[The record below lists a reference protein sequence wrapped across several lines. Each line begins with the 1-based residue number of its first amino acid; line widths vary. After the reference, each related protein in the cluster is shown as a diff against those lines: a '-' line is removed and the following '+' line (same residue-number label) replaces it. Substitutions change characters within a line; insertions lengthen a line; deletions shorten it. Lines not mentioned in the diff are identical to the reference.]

1 MNLGDFGVSEFDN
14 ENSLFSSSK
23 SKQNQAALSKK
34 RKANKISNE
43 QDNKIERDEVE
54 RAMIESITIAKAEL
68 LPRSDDT
75 DSDSDSLQF
84 SILQNKFLEFG
95 LCVVTNLFSP
105 DAITT
110 HLTPAASFYL
120 KILEDQ
126 LSAKKIIYKSNSTNN
141 FSHFAFREVAGRQY
155 GRIDSRVGLPTPEDP
170 TVMFGPKHL
179 SAPPFPLEQIL
190 SPFLTSTINSLL
202 GGTAA
207 LTYAGLIYSFPGSQD
222 QDFHQDGVPLFPEED
237 IDLPPYALNV
247 FIPLHK
253 LKKTH
258 GLVSYLPNSFYFT
271 SKSISLTHVTDRV
284 LPPFEPASHCQRFEQ
299 FGSFQGEFKNR
310 KNNPATSQRG

>member
-1 MNLGDFGVSEFDN
+1 
-14 ENSLFSSSK
+14 
-23 SKQNQAALSKK
+23 
-34 RKANKISNE
+34 
-43 QDNKIERDEVE
+43 
-54 RAMIESITIAKAEL
+54 
-68 LPRSDDT
+68 
-75 DSDSDSLQF
+75 
-84 SILQNKFLEFG
+84 
-95 LCVVTNLFSP
+95 
-105 DAITT
+105 
-110 HLTPAASFYL
+110 
-120 KILEDQ
+120 
-126 LSAKKIIYKSNSTNN
+126 
-141 FSHFAFREVAGRQY
+141 
-155 GRIDSRVGLPTPEDP
+155 
-170 TVMFGPKHL
+170 
-179 SAPPFPLEQIL
+179 LEQII